1 MNTPGATPTQWMTPA
16 EQYSAT
22 REHLQ
27 AFNKKYLGLT
37 DYAQTSA
44 LLGKTF
50 YTLLIQSR
58 DNILRE
64 WLWMAMLGIFCTGLA
79 HSLFVASLR
88 VLKAR
93 TTAVIFALEPIYGI
107 ALAWLLFSEV
117 PTLRMLA
124 GGLLIVSAIFLSAR
138 MAK

>member
-64 WLWMAMLGIFCTGLA
+64 WLWMAMLPTPARLLWGTFGRPDA
-79 HSLFVASLR
+79 SHLFTQEASFE
-88 VLKAR
+88 
-93 TTAVIFALEPIYGI
+93 T
-107 ALAWLLFSEV
+107 
-117 PTLRMLA
+117 
-124 GGLLIVSAIFLSAR
+124 
-138 MAK
+138 